1 MKGKERLLLIDTC
14 GETAGIALSIGQKM
28 LITEE
33 LAWGSTSVEIVS
45 TVRRLLEQVNW
56 RLAELDAVGVVNGPG
71 SFTGMRAGLATAKGL
86 CEAAGLPLIA
96 VSRLEVLA
104 DAASL
109 QDGFVALD
117 AGRGELYVREQ
128 TIGREWLCSSGN
140 LATLAK
146 ENQTS
151 SAPAS
156 KECALG
162 TQAFGSDK
170 KKGKSIVIAEVWL
183 AECLAGY
190 EIVLYPLH
198 VGDALSVVLR
208 RLCEEGSDVSLN
220 VSLIDANYVREER
233 DIYRKQA
240 NIAKPARVEA

>member
-14 GETAGIALSIGQKM
+14 GETAGVALSIGQQM
-28 LITEE
+28 LVTEE
-33 LAWGSTSVEIVS
+33 LARGSASAEIVS
-45 TVRRLLEQVNW
+45 AVRRLLEQVNW
-56 RLAELDAVGVVNGPG
+56 RLTELDAVGVVNGPG
-71 SFTGMRAGLATAKGL
+71 SFTGVRAGLATAKGL

-128 TIGREWLCSSGN
+128 TIGHEWLCPSGN
-140 LATLAK
+140 LIALAK

-151 SAPAS
+151 SIPVS

-162 TQAFGSDK
+162 TQTFGSDK
-170 KKGKSIVIAEVWL
+170 KKSIVIAEERL

-190 EIVLYPLH
+190 ETVLYPLH
-198 VGDALSVVLR
+198 VGDALSIVLR
-208 RLCEEGSDVSLN
+208 RLCEEGSDGFLD

-240 NIAKPARVEA
+240 NIAKSARVEAS